1 MIASVILLVV
11 VAVVAGAVV
20 GTRRR
25 RSLRLPRGG
34 EVSLPARPGRPAG
47 GQAASGLETLLGAWR
62 DAGLIEPSQI
72 DPILRFEEARAEPH
86 SRFPLAAEAVGYVG
100 AALIVGAV
108 ASLVANRFDDLGTGA
123 RVAVFAVPAV
133 LAAVAGWWV
142 GTKDDPAFGRLGS
155 VLWVVA
161 AGLLAGT
168 LVEVFVDVVH
178 DGDPPEHGGPLFV
191 GAGVLVWG
199 LVAYLLRRR
208 PLQLLVVFGAS
219 VATAL
224 GLINAFE
231 SGDPHATTYALTLW
245 GVGLV
250 WFGIAAAR
258 RATPTEL
265 AMVLGAATALIGAQI
280 LRGETEVLAI
290 WLGMATAAAFV
301 AWGVGRAEVA
311 ALLAGAAGLFQWSP
325 QLAIHYLEDTLGTE
339 ATLLFVGL
347 VLIGAAAI
355 FTRLYRR
362 VAANPSETASDEP

>member
-1 MIASVILLVV
+1 MIASVVLLVV
-11 VAVVAGAVV
+11 VAAVV
-20 GTRRR
+20 GSALAARRHR
-25 RSLRLPRGG
+25 AVRLPGG
-34 EVSLPARPGRPAG
+34 GAVSVAGHPGRPDRGRAG
-47 GQAASGLETLLGAWR
+47 SGLEALLGAWR
-62 DAGLIEPSQI
+62 DAGLLEPSQI
-72 DPILRFEEARAEPH
+72 DPILRFEDARAEPH

-108 ASLVANRFDDLGTGA
+108 ASLVANRFDDLGTGP
-123 RVAVFAVPAV
+123 RVAVFAAPAV

-168 LVEVFVDVVH
+168 LIEVFVDVVH

-208 PLQLLVVFGAS
+208 PLQLLVVFAAS

-231 SGDPHATTYALTLW
+231 SGDPHARTYALTLW
-245 GVGLV
+245 GLGLV
-250 WFGIAAAR
+250 WFAVAAAR
-258 RATPTEL
+258 RATPPEL

-290 WLGMATAAAFV
+290 WLGLATAAAFV

-339 ATLLFVGL
+339 ATLLVVGL
-347 VLIGAAAI
+347 VLVGAAAI

-362 VAANPSETASDEP
+362 VSAGTGDTAADAL